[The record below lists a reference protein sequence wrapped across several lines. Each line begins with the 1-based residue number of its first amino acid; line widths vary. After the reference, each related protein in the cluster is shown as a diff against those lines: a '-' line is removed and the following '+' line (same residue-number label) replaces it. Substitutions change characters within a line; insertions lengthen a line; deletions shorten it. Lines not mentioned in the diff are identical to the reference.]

1 MLTPEGGER
10 VASSMALHGLQ
21 TRVAGAWLVA
31 RDAVL
36 TLPAAIEAWLGAERD
51 QLPLLLPV
59 ALGLG
64 IAAWFLLPWTEERV
78 ATAAVAL
85 AVASA
90 GCAARGLGAR
100 VLVVGGLLMLVG
112 LGRAEWRS
120 SEVAVPVLADRFT
133 GVVTGTVEAVEV
145 TRGGERFRY
154 LVAPDDPAL
163 PRHVRISA
171 KGDPIPGV
179 VPGARISV
187 NAALNPPAGPSVP
200 GGYDFARKA
209 WFAGTGATG
218 YPLGDVTILRAAPP
232 PLGVL
237 AWLARLRA
245 RLDAQLTRAMPG
257 ASGTIAA
264 AFVTGNQGMIPPD
277 TAQAMRD
284 SGLAHLLSISGLH
297 IAIVIGGTMWG
308 VRRLLT
314 LSPWIALRW
323 PVKALAAGAAAL
335 AGIAYTLL
343 AGAEVPTVRS
353 CLATLIVLV
362 GIVIGREALTLRLV
376 AGGAFLILAVR
387 PEALLGPSFQLSFA
401 AVTGIVAL
409 YQSRLG
415 RWLGDPVREQGWAV
429 RLTRHVLMLV
439 VTGLVAEAMLAATA
453 LYHFNRAGLF
463 GVFANLVAIPL
474 TSFVVMPLLLLALA
488 AAPFG
493 LAGPVYWALGK
504 SMDLLILVATRV
516 AAWPGA
522 VVRLPLL
529 PDAAYAA
536 VILGGLWLCIWQ
548 TRARWLGVLP
558 LAVGSVLALLARP
571 PDLLVSADGRHA
583 AYLVPDGRLALLRD
597 RAGDYIRDMW
607 GDATAATTADVALA
621 DLPGARCSVDA
632 CVADLDT
639 GGRRWRLLATLSR
652 DRIPEATMAPACAAA
667 DIVIS
672 ARRIPEWCAPR
683 WLKLDRAAL
692 GSTGAVAIWLSPPH
706 VATVAAR
713 LGDHPWL
720 PRPAPW
726 HKRRRSAA
734 PVAEARYD

>member
-1 MLTPEGGER
+1 
-10 VASSMALHGLQ
+10 MALHGLQ
-21 TRVAGAWLVA
+21 TRVASLGTMAQG
-31 RDAVL
+31 
-36 TLPAAIEAWLGAERD
+36 LPATIEAWLGAERD

-59 ALGLG
+59 GLGLG
-64 IAAWFLLPWTEERV
+64 IAAWFLLPWADERV
-78 ATAAVAL
+78 AAAAL
-85 AVASA
+85 ALAIVAA
-90 GCAARGLGAR
+90 GCAARGQGAR
-100 VLVVGGLLMLVG
+100 VAVVGGLLILAG

-120 SEVAVPVLADRFT
+120 SEVAAPVLADRFT
-133 GVVTGTVEAVEV
+133 GVVTGVVETVEV
-145 TRGGERFRY
+145 TRGGERFRFV
-154 LVAPDDPAL
+154 LAPDDPAL

-171 KGDPIPGV
+171 KGDAIAHV
-179 VPGARISV
+179 VPGARLAV
-187 NAALNPPAGPSVP
+187 KVALGPPAGPSVP

-209 WFAGTGATG
+209 WFAGLGATG
-218 YPLGDVTILRAAPP
+218 YPLGDATILRRAPP
-232 PLGVL
+232 PAGPL
-237 AWLARLRA
+237 AWLADLRA
-245 RLDAQLTRAMPG
+245 RLDAQLTRGVPG

-264 AFVTGNQGMIPPD
+264 AFVTGNQGLIPPQV
-277 TAQAMRD
+277 AQAMRD

-297 IAIVIGGTMWG
+297 IAIVIGGTMWA

-314 LSPWIALRW
+314 LSPWITLRW
-323 PVKALAAGAAAL
+323 PVKGIAAGAAAL

-415 RWLGDPVREQGWAV
+415 RWLGDPVREQGWAA
-429 RLTRHVLMLV
+429 RLLRHVLMLV

-463 GVFANLVAIPL
+463 GVAANLVAIPL
-474 TSFVVMPLLLLALA
+474 TSFVVMPLLLLALV
-488 AAPFG
+488 AAPLG

-504 SMDLLILVATRV
+504 AMDLLILVANSV

-529 PDAAYAA
+529 PNAAYAA
-536 VILGGLWLCIWQ
+536 VIAGGLWLCIWQ

-558 LAVGSVLALLARP
+558 IAVGCGLALLAGP

-621 DLPGARCSVDA
+621 DLPGARCSADA
-632 CVADLDT
+632 CVADLDS

-652 DRIPEATMAPACAAA
+652 DRIPEGAMAPACAAA

-692 GSTGAVAIWLSPPH
+692 GGTGAVAIWLRPPR
-706 VATVAAR
+706 VETVAER
-713 LGDHPWL
+713 IGDHPWL
-720 PRPAPW
+720 PKAAPYRKRPRA
-726 HKRRRSAA
+726 AA
-734 PVAEARYD
+734 PVVEAKYD